1 MNNDNAIDGAGH
13 STPAEK
19 SGSNP
24 VVLITGAA
32 HRIGATTART
42 LHAAGMNI
50 VIHYRNSDGAA
61 RALQQALEAS
71 RPDSVALLQ
80 GDLQQ
85 IDPFPALVEQA
96 ASVWGRLDVLINNA
110 STFYPT
116 PVGSI
121 TESVWDDLIGSN
133 LKAPLFLAQA
143 AAPLLKEQRGSIIN
157 IVDIHAD
164 RPLKEHPVYCIAK
177 AGLAMLTKSLA
188 RELGPEVRVN
198 GVAPGAIL
206 WPENEMDES
215 TKSEIL
221 SRTALKRSGE
231 PADIARTVLF
241 LIRDAH
247 YTTGQILN
255 VDGGRTLSN

>member
-1 MNNDNAIDGAGH
+1 M
-13 STPAEK
+13 
-19 SGSNP
+19 
-24 VVLITGAA
+24 
-32 HRIGATTART
+32 
-42 LHAAGMNI
+42 
-50 VIHYRNSDGAA
+50 
-61 RALQQALEAS
+61 
-71 RPDSVALLQ
+71 
-80 GDLQQ
+80 
-85 IDPFPALVEQA
+85 
-96 ASVWGRLDVLINNA
+96 
-110 STFYPT
+110 
-116 PVGSI
+116 
-121 TESVWDDLIGSN
+121 GSN

-143 AAPLLKEQRGSIIN
+143 AAPYLKAQQGNIIN

-164 RPLKEHPVYCIAK
+164 RPLKEHPVYSIAK

-188 RELGPEVRVN
+188 RELGPDVRVN

-206 WPENEMDES
+206 WPENEMDEA
-215 TKSEIL
+215 TKSDIL